1 MKCSECSACHKVTY
15 NRRTRHGTAQ
25 IEKYECWGVR
35 EPFEI
40 MDINK
45 ECTEYPEKR
54 EAKAERKCKLPKIT
68 DDYVIL
74 GNEKYGIKITSN
86 DITFIQDGKTK
97 TLEEMIR
104 NIHIDRYCSCCGRE
118 FEGGGKNT

>member
-68 DDYVIL
+68 DDYVML
-74 GNEKYGIKITSN
+74 GNEVLEDDFFIIKIAKKSVSIIVYN
-86 DITFIQDGKTK
+86 IVYNNEDGELPT
-97 TLEEMIR
+97 T
-104 NIHIDRYCSCCGRE
+104 
-118 FEGGGKNT
+118 

>member
-1 MKCSECSACHKVTY
+1 MYAKERGVGMKCSECSACHKVTY
-15 NRRTRHGTAQ
+15 NRRTRHGITQ

-40 MDINK
+40 MDVNK

-68 DDYVIL
+68 DDYVML
-74 GNEKYGIKITSN
+74 GNEV
-86 DITFIQDGKTK
+86 
-97 TLEEMIR
+97 LE
-104 NIHIDRYCSCCGRE
+104 DD
-118 FEGGGKNT
+118 FL

>member
-1 MKCSECSACHKVTY
+1 MTCSECSACHKVTY
-15 NRRTRHGTAQ
+15 NRRTRNGAVQ

-54 EAKAERKCKLPKIT
+54 EAKAERKCELHN
-68 DDYVIL
+68 
-74 GNEKYGIKITSN
+74 GNTS
-86 DITFIQDGKTK
+86 
-97 TLEEMIR
+97 LSR
-104 NIHIDRYCSCCGRE
+104 NEYSRAA
-118 FEGGGKNT
+118 